1 MSENC
6 KAPELLKYLQELARE
21 KEDPLVQYG
30 EGEKLPLDGAV
41 IFDDPGNLDII
52 KREKNDGR

>member
-1 MSENC
+1 MPDNRND
-6 KAPELLKYLQELARE
+6 PELLKYLQELARD
-21 KEDPLVQYG
+21 KENPLVEQG

-52 KREKNDGR
+52 KREKK

>member
-1 MSENC
+1 MSENS
-6 KAPELLKYLQELARE
+6 KDPKLLKYLQELAHE
-21 KEDPLVQYG
+21 KEDPLAQYG

-52 KREKNDGR
+52 KREKK

>member
-1 MSENC
+1 MSDNRND
-6 KAPELLKYLQELARE
+6 PELLKYLQELARD
-21 KEDPLVQYG
+21 KENPLVEQG

-52 KREKNDGR
+52 KRDKK